1 MSEADDKQIP
11 ACLGDDF
18 IKKVPDINTKRNGRF
33 NEFYEVMRKRLY
45 CNDKCK
51 YFKMCPLQPYSQSED
66 NQNKDG
72 KYPCLLKQKSPS
84 EQQTYLNL
92 FLNGR
97 YGMANE
103 LLIAAFAIRDTL
115 DLSNKRDAREYLE
128 MLIKVN
134 KELYGSAKNVE
145 APPDME
151 VKITEVAKA
160 PDIGDRSGGLK
171 KNYSLPVPDKED
183 DPESLLLDNDYVTA
197 YIHGDD
203 LNDGKEYIE

>member
-1 MSEADDKQIP
+1 MTEAEDKEIP
-11 ACLGDDF
+11 ACLGDNF
-18 IKKVPDINTKRNGRF
+18 IKKVPDINAKRNGRF

-51 YFKMCPLQPYSQSED
+51 YYKMCPLQPYSQSEE
-66 NQNKDG
+66 NRNEKG
-72 KYPCLLKQKSPS
+72 NYPCLLKTKDPAI
-84 EQQTYLNL
+84 QQTFLNL

-103 LLIAAFAIRDTL
+103 LLTATHAYRESL
-115 DLSNKRDAREYLE
+115 DLTKKRDAREYLE
-128 MLIKVN
+128 MLMKAN

-171 KNYSLPVPDKED
+171 KNYSLSVPDEED
-183 DPESLLLDNDYVTA
+183 DPESMLLDNDFVTA
-197 YIHGDD
+197 YVHGEDVE
-203 LNDGKEYIE
+203 KEYIE